1 MLLIIHK
8 RGQKKIPR
16 EARINANS
24 VKKKGRRIRVEFRN
38 AKLRK
43 EKSDRKKKNKTKKM
57 AKQTTMIRKD
67 PNAVKLELFSNSL
80 KIPER
85 SSSSRTATP
94 EPSMKRKTDSDS
106 EVAKTSKKAKT
117 SPHLD
122 SR

>member
-1 MLLIIHK
+1 MLK
-8 RGQKKIPR
+8 
-16 EARINANS
+16 EC
-24 VKKKGRRIRVEFRN
+24 FRN

-85 SSSSRTATP
+85 SSSSRTGTP

-106 EVAKTSKKAKT
+106 EVAKSKTTKT
-117 SPHLD
+117 SSPQLD